1 MNLFLIVLMAA
12 TLPGFEDFQRVDRAR
27 RLTGQR
33 LTDEWLRVSQV
44 DSGLILRAVQQHS
57 DDPKILW
64 GAAELSANWEQRRKF
79 FERALTAT
87 GTNTGIAVR
96 FACAAAKQGDA
107 AVAFAWLRD
116 CQKRDDDNT
125 APWLAELWLLR
136 AQEQPMVLTNSPP
149 MWTTEFRDYSV
160 EASRARIRLL
170 EAAGYSPYAARR
182 LGFSPDSPALTMA
195 RELTQ
200 PPLNEATVLLL
211 RETSQALQRRPQ
223 FVLSELIGQTIE
235 RTLIMMRPD
244 ADDNTAVRY
253 RGEQLDKRR
262 DQLTAFVR
270 DVERNTVDFAT
281 EAQMVQYFDDVLDKG
296 EQAAMK
302 KLAEAVR
309 SRPSAP

>member
-12 TLPGFEDFQRVDRAR
+12 TLPGFEDFR
-27 RLTGQR
+27 RIDQTRQLTGQR
-33 LTDEWLRVSQV
+33 LTAESMGASQV
-44 DSGLILRAVQQHS
+44 DAALILRTAQQHPG
-57 DDPKILW
+57 DPKMLW
-64 GAAELSANWEQRRKF
+64 GAAELLTDWPQRRTLF
-79 FERALTAT
+79 ASALATT

-107 AVAFAWLRD
+107 AVAFAWLRY

-211 RETSQALQRRPQ
+211 RETSHALQRRPQ

-262 DQLTAFVR
+262 DQLTALVR

-302 KLAEAVR
+302 RLAESVR
-309 SRPSAP
+309 YKPVMR